1 MNINFRQ
8 KLFAELYVAGG
19 CRSGQ
24 EAAIKAGYKNGT
36 GLSVRV
42 AELFQKPHVK
52 EYIQKLIRDSLTN
65 LDELKLKWIAE
76 TTALAFSDATDIVN
90 VEEIEPDETTGQTS
104 KYVDIAVTKKLPK
117 SVRIGIEEISQTK
130 DGIKV
135 KMHSK
140 TAALAML
147 QKFMGLDGDPSR
159 EVPNEQG
166 QTMSREDRLNRI
178 LELKKQL
185 GL

>member
-1 MNINFRQ
+1 MNAKQ
-8 KLFAELYVAGG
+8 KVFCEIYVANG
-19 CRSGQ
+19 CRSGRD
-24 EAAIKAGYKNGT
+24 AAIQAGYKDGNGLKT
-36 GLSVRV
+36 RVSV
-42 AELFQKPHVK
+42 LFAKADTK
-52 EYIQKLIRDSLTN
+52 AYIQKLIRESLTN

-76 TTALAFSDATDIVN
+76 TTALAFSDVTEIVN
-90 VEEIEPDETTGQTS
+90 VEENEHDGKKYKYIEINP
-104 KYVDIAVTKKLPK
+104 TKKLPK
-117 SVRIGIEEISQTK
+117 SVRIGIEEISQTES
-130 DGIKV
+130 GIKV

-159 EVPNEQG
+159 EVPNDQG

>member
-1 MNINFRQ
+1 MNAKQRVFCEI
-8 KLFAELYVAGG
+8 YVANG
-19 CRSGQ
+19 CRNGR
-24 EAAIKAGYKNGT
+24 EAALDAGYKDGNGLKT
-36 GLSVRV
+36 RVSV
-42 AELFQKPHVK
+42 LFAKADTK
-52 EYIQKLIRDSLTN
+52 AYIQKLIRDSLTN

-90 VEEIEPDETTGQTS
+90 VEETEPDEETGQVS
-104 KYVDIAVTKKLPK
+104 KYVAVAITRKLPK

-140 TAALAML
+140 AAALAML